1 MSSRVLCPL
10 LRPWC
15 KRPDAVMVI
24 ACLRREG
31 ATSHMKLCSRQ
42 HGRRDGTDM
51 KYETRPCIYKACTSY
66 FFPMPD
72 NRPATAFYRERRH
85 SEAPRSIMPTSC
97 HDGSGTILSGLMCC
111 TFLYAAKVRKFFF
124 LRRVRR
130 SQQLPAAISC
140 RPKLSP
146 RREKKADVSVQ
157 SRGQMDGRHC
167 GVCGNRIYSAAAIW
181 TCYARTHP
189 SNFVSALPAVPTVVQ
204 RTFARF
210 GRVSSSCAHGA
221 GRGGGAVVP
230 WHGGTDCTCLWPRR
244 SQREATAARCHSRV
258 HTVWDRKKGRFRR

>member
-1 MSSRVLCPL
+1 
-10 LRPWC
+10 
-15 KRPDAVMVI
+15 
-24 ACLRREG
+24 
-31 ATSHMKLCSRQ
+31 
-42 HGRRDGTDM
+42 
-51 KYETRPCIYKACTSY
+51 
-66 FFPMPD
+66 MPD

-258 HTVWDRKKGRFRR
+258 HTVWDRKKGRCTAISADFYVSAECRPNSPLCL

>member
-1 MSSRVLCPL
+1 
-10 LRPWC
+10 
-15 KRPDAVMVI
+15 
-24 ACLRREG
+24 
-31 ATSHMKLCSRQ
+31 
-42 HGRRDGTDM
+42 
-51 KYETRPCIYKACTSY
+51 
-66 FFPMPD
+66 
-72 NRPATAFYRERRH
+72 
-85 SEAPRSIMPTSC
+85 MPTSC

-130 SQQLPAAISC
+130 SQPLPAAIS
-140 RPKLSP
+140 RRRKLSP
-146 RREKKADVSVQ
+146 RRGKKADVSVQ

-221 GRGGGAVVP
+221 GRGGAAVVP
-230 WHGGTDCTCLWPRR
+230 WHGGTDCTCLRPRR
-244 SQREATAARCHSRV
+244 SQREAAAARCHSCV
-258 HTVWDRKKGRFRR
+258 HSV

>member
-1 MSSRVLCPL
+1 
-10 LRPWC
+10 
-15 KRPDAVMVI
+15 
-24 ACLRREG
+24 
-31 ATSHMKLCSRQ
+31 
-42 HGRRDGTDM
+42 
-51 KYETRPCIYKACTSY
+51 
-66 FFPMPD
+66 MPD

-258 HTVWDRKKGRFRR
+258 HTVWDRKKGRFIATHPRVRVISDRRVPRGPGEAQGHTLGSRVLEPKVGFYELPSVFIHTIRQRHRQLR

>member
-1 MSSRVLCPL
+1 MDVLHISFIGGRGTHFSVF
-10 LRPWC
+10 LRP
-15 KRPDAVMVI
+15 
-24 ACLRREG
+24 LRR
-31 ATSHMKLCSRQ
+31 SVQ
-42 HGRRDGTDM
+42 
-51 KYETRPCIYKACTSY
+51 
-66 FFPMPD
+66 
-72 NRPATAFYRERRH
+72 
-85 SEAPRSIMPTSC
+85 
-97 HDGSGTILSGLMCC
+97 
-111 TFLYAAKVRKFFF
+111 
-124 LRRVRR
+124 LR
-130 SQQLPAAISC
+130 AAI
-140 RPKLSP
+140 PPPAKLSP

-230 WHGGTDCTCLWPRR
+230 WHGGTDCTCLRPRR

-258 HTVWDRKKGRFRR
+258 HTVWDRKKGRCTPVQVSSGFNFLRAAGNGPMVSFASECRAG

>member
-1 MSSRVLCPL
+1 MSRIFRIIVSVKVVVVCVVVRLPWQRVFASEGVLLSESSVVTCESRPL
-10 LRPWC
+10 YLSLSLRAWDC
-15 KRPDAVMVI
+15 VAS
-24 ACLRREG
+24 ARRG
-31 ATSHMKLCSRQ
+31 LPL
-42 HGRRDGTDM
+42 GR
-51 KYETRPCIYKACTSY
+51 KIYFILTSY
-66 FFPMPD
+66 FFPIPD

-85 SEAPRSIMPTSC
+85 SEAPRGIMPTSC

-167 GVCGNRIYSAAAIW
+167 GVCGNRIYSAAAI
-181 TCYARTHP
+181 
-189 SNFVSALPAVPTVVQ
+189 
-204 RTFARF
+204 
-210 GRVSSSCAHGA
+210 
-221 GRGGGAVVP
+221 
-230 WHGGTDCTCLWPRR
+230 
-244 SQREATAARCHSRV
+244 
-258 HTVWDRKKGRFRR
+258 